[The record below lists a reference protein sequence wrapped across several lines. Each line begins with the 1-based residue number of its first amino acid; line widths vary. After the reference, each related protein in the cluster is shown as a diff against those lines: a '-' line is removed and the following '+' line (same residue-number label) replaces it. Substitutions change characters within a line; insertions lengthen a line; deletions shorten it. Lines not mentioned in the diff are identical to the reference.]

1 MTLSRPF
8 LVDFLDD
15 LATGSGGVHIRSYM

>member
-1 MTLSRPF
+1 LSRPF

-15 LATGSGGVHIRSYM
+15 LATGSGGFHIRSYM